1 MEVTR
6 RKIIIGSTTVIIVG
20 GVGLYTQS
28 TTDPYVVIELDDFDD
43 NEVEISGSDGFV
55 DELNLYLNDQARFE
69 LYNFDEY
76 NSPVEISLTMDI
88 SDEDEEIT
96 DVYLT
101 EGEYDIETDELI
113 FNDYSDYFNELDNE
127 NYSIDGDFALQFDIL
142 DILEQNN
149 YNERIFN
156 TDEGTKVTDINIS
169 IDVKHEEIETVTG
182 EIHIEVEVDAGEQQ
196 IPINKNIQTWYDLD
210 NIREQPTEDYLLVN
224 SLTEN
229 TEGYDEVVSG
239 GFEPIEQFE
248 GSLNGNDYS
257 IEDIQ
262 FSQQNT
268 NFIGLFKEMIEGTI
282 ENITFSNFDIKGDNY
297 VGAIVGRSIDSTF
310 ENVSVIDSIISG
322 NENVGGFTGQSIDA
336 KITDSVI
343 DVEINGV
350 ELSGGLV
357 GEVIDSSI
365 TSIEANTDI
374 IGEYLTGGLTGS
386 MIENSTMEN
395 ITIESI
401 VTASESSGGLI
412 GINDSNSI
420 IDNISITSQ
429 VTGVE
434 KIGGVIG
441 VNSSEFKNSTIQ
453 QTIINDFTKDIGGVI
468 GYNTTNGEVINITS
482 DTITM
487 ESNNTTIES
496 IGGAI
501 GVNENKIKDI
511 SLSNTIINIPDA
523 LNVGGIAGI
532 NTGEI
537 DSIDFSGEITS
548 RESIG
553 GIVGNN
559 INGLITDSTISDVT
573 LSGDIYIGGISG
585 QNQGEITLTQTENVV
600 VSEGLNLIGGVSG
613 INDSFIEQVSSD
625 ITINIDSA
633 TKIGGIAGQNQGTIE
648 QAQSTGNINGD
659 ELIGGIVGFNTET
672 ITNVYSDV
680 ELKGT
685 ELIGG
690 IIGQNQYGQI
700 NNSLFTNQ
708 IIHDEESAGA
718 IVGFNYESTISE
730 SYWDEQQTDVEDTE
744 IDSENGLSTN
754 ELQSE
759 DYLQS
764 NTSFD
769 FSDIWRITGDS
780 YPQLQ
785 FNE

>member
-6 RKIIIGSTTVIIVG
+6 RKIVIGSTTVIILG

-28 TTDPYVVIELDDFDD
+28 RTDPYVVIELDDFDD

-76 NSPVEISLTMDI
+76 DSPVKISLSIDI
-88 SDEDEEIT
+88 SNEDEEIKN
-96 DVYLT
+96 VYLT

-113 FNDYSDYFNELDNE
+113 FNDYSDYFNELDNK
-127 NYSIDGDFALQFDIL
+127 NYYIDGDFALQFDIL
-142 DILEQNN
+142 DILKQNN

-156 TDEGTKVTDINIS
+156 TDEGTKVTYINIS
-169 IDVKHEEIETVTG
+169 IDVEHEEIETVTG
-182 EIHIEVEVDAGEQQ
+182 QINIEVEVDAGEQQ
-196 IPINKNIQTWYDLD
+196 TPINQDIQTWYDLD

-224 SLTEN
+224 SLTDN
-229 TEGYDEVVSG
+229 TEGYDEIVG
-239 GFEPIEQFE
+239 NGFEPIEQFE

-262 FSQQNT
+262 FSQQDSDFN
-268 NFIGLFKEMIEGTI
+268 GLFKEIVDSTI
-282 ENITFSNFDIKGDNY
+282 ENITFSNFDIQGNNY
-297 VGAIVGRSIDSTF
+297 IGAIVGRSIDSTF
-310 ENVSVIDSIISG
+310 KNVAVIDSIISG
-322 NENVGGFTGQSIDA
+322 NENVGGFTGQSINSE
-336 KITDSVI
+336 ITDSI
-343 DVEINGV
+343 IEGEINGI
-350 ELSGGLV
+350 ELTGGLV

-365 TSIEANTDI
+365 TSIEANTDL

-386 MIENSTMEN
+386 ITGNSTMED
-395 ITIESI
+395 ITIDSI
-401 VTASESSGGLI
+401 VTASESSGGLV

-429 VTGVE
+429 LTGTE

-441 VNSSEFKNSTIQ
+441 INSSEFKNSTIQ
-453 QTIINDFTKDIGGVI
+453 ETTINDFTKDTGGII
-468 GYNTTNGEVINITS
+468 GYNTTNGEATNITS
-482 DTITM
+482 DNITM

-501 GVNENKIKDI
+501 GVNENKITDI
-511 SLSNTIINIPDA
+511 SLSNTIINIPDS

-537 DSIDFSGEITS
+537 NSIDFSGEITS

-559 INGLITDSTISDVT
+559 INGVITDSTISDVT
-573 LSGDIYIGGISG
+573 LSGDIYIGGVSG
-585 QNQGEITLTQTENVV
+585 QNQGEITLTQTEDVV
-600 VSEGLNLIGGVSG
+600 VSEGLDLIGGISG
-613 INDSFIEQVSSD
+613 INDSFIEQVSSG

-633 TKIGGIAGQNQGTIE
+633 AKIGGIAGQNQGTIE
-648 QAQSTGNINGD
+648 QAQSTGIINGD

-672 ITNVYSDV
+672 ITDVYSDV
-680 ELKGT
+680 ELGGT

-690 IIGQNQYGQI
+690 ITGQNQYGQI
-700 NNSLFTNQ
+700 NNSLFINEIGNYEQ
-708 IIHDEESAGA
+708 SAGA
-718 IVGFNYESTISE
+718 IVGFNYESIISE
-730 SYWDEQQTDVEDTE
+730 SYWNEQQTDIDDTE
-744 IDSENGLSTN
+744 VDSENGLSTTQ
-754 ELQSE
+754 LQSE
-759 DYLQS
+759 NYLQS

-769 FSDIWRITGDS
+769 FSEIWRITENS

-785 FNE
+785 FME